1 MTLQRRGIGV
11 RTRADKRVKYQ
22 IFFISKGAVQVYYQ
36 EALKEKKRPNPIDD
50 KPLGS
55 AMEENFPRD
64 IYLGPGQKW
73 AFSAE
78 LGSATSSS

>member
-11 RTRADKRVKYQ
+11 RTQADKQVKYQ
-22 IFFISKGAVQVYYQ
+22 TFFLSKGAVQVHYQ
-36 EALKEKKRPNPIDD
+36 EALKQKKRPNPIDD
-50 KPLGS
+50 QPLGS
-55 AMEENFPRD
+55 AMEENFPGD

-78 LGSATSSS
+78 LGSATWST